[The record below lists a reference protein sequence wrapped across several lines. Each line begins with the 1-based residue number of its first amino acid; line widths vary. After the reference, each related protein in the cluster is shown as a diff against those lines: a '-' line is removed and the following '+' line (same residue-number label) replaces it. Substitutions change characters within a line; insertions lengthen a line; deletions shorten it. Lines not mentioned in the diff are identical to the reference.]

1 MMDLTTSRIII
12 TAIKFVEQQSK
23 EKLISKE
30 EENKELKEPDY
41 DEDLEEKQEE
51 QKRDKRNHNGRNH
64 YMNIY
69 YGSCNSTFLVMLWD
83 NFLFI
88 SMAFQDGK
96 Y

>member
-1 MMDLTTSRIII
+1 MMDLTASRIII

-69 YGSCNSTFLVMLWD
+69 YGKL
-83 NFLFI
+83 
-88 SMAFQDGK
+88 
-96 Y
+96 

>member
-51 QKRDKRNHNGRNH
+51 QKREKGNHNGRNH
-64 YMNIY
+64 YEHI
-69 YGSCNSTFLVMLWD
+69 LW
-83 NFLFI
+83 
-88 SMAFQDGK
+88 
-96 Y
+96 